1 MLDLQKLLILHNFM
15 KITTIIMKKLSQ
27 YISLSFLLFFLLNS
41 LTDIS
46 AQDKKDNYKEALR
59 LVDSVRQVLQ
69 DVSGKYIP
77 SINVMVTTPE
87 DEMYVSSVPANGT
100 PITADTYFRFASNTK
115 NMAATAVLNMY
126 EDGWLNI
133 YDTITK
139 YIPGSSIPYV
149 PDIPAWNIPNKS
161 SITIEK
167 LLQHAAGVYDV
178 LNDSVPG
185 CNGEGYVDYILSH
198 DPNHQFTS
206 SELVNQLTLHNLYY
220 FAPGEGYHY
229 SNTGYTILSEIIA
242 RVYSYRSGSAK
253 IFSDY
258 MYDYLFGASAP
269 VPLEFRFPFLAKDQ
283 YLPAPFATS
292 ITYTP
297 DTTISETVANMSAGV
312 AEGNGCGTLRMLNT
326 YIRTLLTGKNVL
338 TPESVNLMRANVSAA
353 NPKYGLGCTFFN
365 NFGYGHTGATHG
377 YISFMFYD
385 EKTGVSAVGMIPVYE
400 MSKGF
405 DSFKFA
411 FEQMLSAGLCVKRSM
426 GY

>member
-1 MLDLQKLLILHNFM
+1 
-15 KITTIIMKKLSQ
+15 MKK
-27 YISLSFLLFFLLNS
+27 YAVNISLFFLLFYIFNLFS
-41 LTDIS
+41 NIS
-46 AQDKKDNYKEALR
+46 AQDKKANKEEALR
-59 LVDSVRQVLQ
+59 LVDSVRNVLQ
-69 DVSGKYIP
+69 EISGKYIP
-77 SINVMVTTPE
+77 SINIMVTTPE
-87 DEMYVSSVPANGT
+87 DEIFVSSVPTGGFAIT
-100 PITADTYFRFASNTK
+100 PDTYFRFASNTK
-115 NMAATAVLNMY
+115 NMVAAAVLNMY

-139 YIPGSSIPYV
+139 YIPNSDITYV
-149 PDIPAWNIPNKS
+149 PEIPAWNIPFKN

-167 LLQHAAGVYDV
+167 LLQHAAGVYDI
-178 LNDSVPG
+178 LNDSVPS
-185 CNGEGYVDYILSH
+185 CNGTGYVDYILSL

-242 RVYSYRSGSAK
+242 RVYSFRSGSAK

-269 VPLEFRFPFLAKDQ
+269 VPLGFKFPYLASDQ
-283 YLPAPFATS
+283 YPPVPYATS
-292 ITYTP
+292 ITYNP
-297 DTTISETVANMSAGV
+297 DTTISETIANMSAGV

-326 YIRTLLTGKNVL
+326 YIRTLMKGKNIL
-338 TPESVNLMRANVSAA
+338 TPESVNLMRTNVSAS
-353 NPKYGLGCTFFN
+353 NFKYGLGCTFFPD
-365 NFGYGHTGATHG
+365 FGYGHTGATHG

-385 EKTGVSAVGMIPVYE
+385 EKTDVSAVGMMPVYE
-400 MSKGF
+400 LSKGF

-411 FEQMLSAGLCVKRSM
+411 IEQLFSAGTCVKKLM